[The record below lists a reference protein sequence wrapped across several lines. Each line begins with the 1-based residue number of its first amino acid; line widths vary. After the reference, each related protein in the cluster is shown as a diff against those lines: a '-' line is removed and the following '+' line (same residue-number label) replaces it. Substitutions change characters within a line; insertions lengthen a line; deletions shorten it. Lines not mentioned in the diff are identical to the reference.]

1 MGVSGRIWRLPAEH
15 TEVESRAKTLAFFG
29 LAEDALVDAPAYAGR
44 QSVHAE
50 LYPEERA
57 WLVALTQAAGLTR
70 QGSPARMV
78 RAFVRAAI
86 VHRNLLPVHAEI
98 DTSALKWLHDHV
110 DQPLAERLTP
120 WLDALPI
127 EVLAELRSAIDSALT
142 RRDGL

>member
-1 MGVSGRIWRLPAEH
+1 VGVSGRSWRLPADKA
-15 TEVESRAKTLAFFG
+15 EVESRAKTLEWFG
-29 LAEDALVDAPAYAGR
+29 LGELAVVDSPPDSGR
-44 QSVHAE
+44 ERIHAE
-50 LYPEERA
+50 LYPAERA

-86 VHRNLLPVHAEI
+86 VHRDLLPVHAEI
-98 DTSALKWLHDHV
+98 DTSELKWLHGHV
-110 DQPLAERLTP
+110 DQPLAERVAP

-127 EVLAELRSAIDSALT
+127 AVLAELRAAIDSALT